1 MFPHFVLLLA
11 PNSLIVSEVI
21 LQIDITICLMNELLN
36 GTQTIRLWLHW
47 MMLSIGPLRMWN
59 QQRRLL
65 FGYMDLFEH
74 CVNFNLK
81 LFDH

>member
-21 LQIDITICLMNELLN
+21 LQIDITICLMYELLN
-36 GTQTIRLWLHW
+36 GTQTKRLWMHW

-59 QQRRLL
+59 EQRRLL
-65 FGYMDLFEH
+65 CLVIWIYSNIVLI
-74 CVNFNLK
+74 LT
-81 LFDH
+81 